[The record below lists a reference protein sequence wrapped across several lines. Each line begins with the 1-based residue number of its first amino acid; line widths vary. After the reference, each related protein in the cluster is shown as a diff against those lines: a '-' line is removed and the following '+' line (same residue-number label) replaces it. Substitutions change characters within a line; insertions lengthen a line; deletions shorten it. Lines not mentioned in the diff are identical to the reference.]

1 MKKIITIAALGA
13 SALALAACA
22 ESKQEE
28 ALEAQADD
36 IREAGEQTADQM
48 EGRAD
53 TLDQTVDGVD
63 SKAEQNL
70 ENKADAVR
78 DTTEAKADALEEK
91 ADNLPQ

>member
-1 MKKIITIAALGA
+1 
-13 SALALAACA
+13 
-22 ESKQEE
+22 
-28 ALEAQADD
+28 
-36 IREAGEQTADQM
+36 M
-48 EGRAD
+48 EDRAD